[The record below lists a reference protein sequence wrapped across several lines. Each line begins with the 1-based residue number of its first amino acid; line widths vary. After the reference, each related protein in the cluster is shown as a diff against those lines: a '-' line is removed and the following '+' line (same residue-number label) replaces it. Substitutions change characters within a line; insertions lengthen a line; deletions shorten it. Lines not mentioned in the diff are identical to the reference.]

1 MRSPLTHL
9 RAACPEGDCTL
20 GGGGADGVRFLGRQG
35 PELEI
40 QNDDDLKKLALK
52 MANVRPDQRMYGK

>member
-1 MRSPLTHL
+1 
-9 RAACPEGDCTL
+9 
-20 GGGGADGVRFLGRQG
+20 LGRQG
-35 PELEI
+35 TELEI